1 MVRHILSGILDE
13 AILCRLFREQIET
26 TACYM
31 TKILPARCLQEL
43 RHACAREKRVL
54 LLWKASESTCMSHKR
69 AMRCVTGDSNGTL
82 IRIVECC
89 DGYHTSDIKKGCTP
103 YDAPETL
110 NELLY
115 GKNVCIE
122 TLEPSD
128 TKFTT
133 LLVLQNWN
141 EYILE
146 QPYHTYEMLNSQ
158 KLPTRKPG
166 AFIIISRNPERTGLD
181 NKPLLNC
188 IEIVDEDLECRNGT
202 VQLLSAPLP
211 KTTMQ
216 TLLDIITNDP
226 NFSVFSALLTDDL
239 QGRLAS
245 NSLISTV
252 FVFSNETFTALS
264 SSNTYA
270 SKERMRERNAVIKYR
285 KLRISITD
293 IQRDGNNTEWIRL
306 DNGRILNTDRVASNG
321 VIHVID
327 DIILREQSATDWRD
341 HLELPSREF
350 LEILERNIGYEY
362 EPVAI
367 FVPPDD
373 SFRNMTDEKSF
384 VMNHIAINDSHI
396 TNKLIETAYGSKIP
410 SSVNSPRPVF
420 GCAKAIKPSTKY
432 CNTTIYSIDA
442 PLPKT
447 MHTLE
452 ELITGRREFS
462 VFASLLNDSNINLE
476 TNRLY
481 TVFLPSNDALS
492 NNQVR
497 ALKMNKMLVTN
508 FVGRHIFEGLLCS
521 KNLQVRTSEG
531 ELPVVLKNIRG
542 EYYDG
547 RRVGKKT
554 TLGDID
560 LQDMDM
566 LARNGI
572 LHTLESPLES
582 QTSREHQTLC
592 SHNYD
597 MPLINAL
604 VSKDVMEASKSCK
617 HLDYGVQHTF
627 KRQQV
632 TFILLQMNASLSKAF

>member
-1 MVRHILSGILDE
+1 MYNSMLKVFTER
-13 AILCRLFREQIET
+13 
-26 TACYM
+26 
-31 TKILPARCLQEL
+31 

-133 LLVLQNWN
+133 LLVLQFLNICYFASSIDFIERYNRNWN

-226 NFSVFSALLTDDL
+226 NFSVFSASTKHLRHYHHQTRMHQRKGCARELIKEHIYDGML
-239 QGRLAS
+239 C
-245 NSLISTV
+245 SL
-252 FVFSNETFTALS
+252 F
-264 SSNTYA
+264 
-270 SKERMRERNAVIKYR
+270 KENHIT
-285 KLRISITD
+285 SITG
-293 IQRDGNNTEWIRL
+293 IKHRFYKQRDGNNTEWIRL

-592 SHNYD
+592 SVFD
-597 MPLINAL
+597 
-604 VSKDVMEASKSCK
+604 
-617 HLDYGVQHTF
+617 
-627 KRQQV
+627 
-632 TFILLQMNASLSKAF
+632 FI